1 MDLKSQG
8 GQIYRKIKEALQRI
22 TLTGII
28 SKGAY
33 YDKKEEQWI
42 EETFHLYDRIVFKG
56 RKLPDGTIAENNY
69 IFFNSWYL
77 DNINARYVKPIDWL
91 YYKSLKTPISQ
102 RLYELLSVKFY
113 GILNQGNNCI
123 CYKYSTLCDLL
134 PIVRQKYMS
143 KAKQIL
149 DPAHFEL
156 KEKGFLSNCDWEE
169 IQQKENDWYI
179 RYYPGKKAKSE
190 IRRFKM
196 GEQLEL
202 PLSSESVINV
212 DDSDII
218 TIENNTIAQ
227 LIQRGITKAVA
238 NTLFNNFPIDQIQKQ
253 IEIFDWLIDR
263 KSPLLAKNSA
273 GFLRKSIEE
282 DYQPPEEYVKGQ
294 KGIIAKQEKEQNKME
309 EELEKIKQND
319 IQYQVDEYRENL
331 DDQGKEALRKE
342 AVAIIEND
350 GSIKK
355 IFVNEILIRAKESE
369 IIRKRLDLE

>member
-1 MDLKSQG
+1 
-8 GQIYRKIKEALQRI
+8 
-22 TLTGII
+22 
-28 SKGAY
+28 
-33 YDKKEEQWI
+33 
-42 EETFHLYDRIVFKG
+42 
-56 RKLPDGTIAENNY
+56 
-69 IFFNSWYL
+69 
-77 DNINARYVKPIDWL
+77 
-91 YYKSLKTPISQ
+91 
-102 RLYELLSVKFY
+102 
-113 GILNQGNNCI
+113 
-123 CYKYSTLCDLL
+123 
-134 PIVRQKYMS
+134 MS

-227 LIQRGITKAVA
+227 LIQRGISKAVA

-309 EELEKIKQND
+309 EELEKTKQND
-319 IQYQVDEYRENL
+319 IQGQVDAYRENL
-331 DDQGKEALRKE
+331 DDQGKDALRKE